1 MTRTCADT
9 PVQKVMNEPSETFMD
24 VPFAVRGHAQQTVA
38 IFADPLLAPTLTFI
52 PAQGKMM
59 KRFNPCYVGPQLG
72 AGEGLE
78 LPPHRTAVISS
89 KRTSLSRLREVPF
102 RLLGSSPGFY
112 KRVKRFAPALV
123 HAHFGPAALEA
134 LPLARWLGVPLIANF
149 HGGDATLNEKHFVQS
164 EHYMHRR
171 FWRRREELAREASLL
186 LTCSQFIRSE
196 LIQKGFPESRIR
208 VHYIGIDTEFFS
220 PNASAS
226 REPIVLFVG
235 SLVPSKGLLL
245 LIEAMVEV
253 QKKVPAAELVVIGD
267 GPAREEAE
275 KAARHVLQRC
285 RFFNYKPASFVRE
298 WMNRAKVFC
307 MPSHRAADGSLEGFG
322 RVFAEAQAMELPVVS
337 FATGG
342 IPEAV
347 KDGRTGILC
356 PEKDISAL
364 TRSIVTLLQNES
376 AWNAMSHEARRRVCR
391 EFDLKRCT
399 SKLED
404 IYESVLANSGNRGGA
419 ECGL

>member
-1 MTRTCADT
+1 MTKTYADT
-9 PVQKVMNEPSETFMD
+9 PIQKETEEPSGTFVD
-24 VPFAVRGHAQQTVA
+24 VPSGVRGVAQRTVA

-78 LPPHRTAVISS
+78 LPPDRTAVIST
-89 KRTSLSRLREVPF
+89 KRTSLSRLREIPF
-102 RLLGSSPGFY
+102 RLLGWSPEFF
-112 KRVKRFAPALV
+112 KSVKRFSPALV

-149 HGGDATLNEKHFVQS
+149 HGGDATLDEKHFVQS

-171 FWRRREELAREASLL
+171 FWRRRNELMRDASLL
-186 LTCSQFIRSE
+186 LTCSNFIRSE

-220 PNASAS
+220 PSASIS

-245 LIEAMVEV
+245 LIQTMAEV
-253 QKKVPAAELVVIGD
+253 QKRMPVVELVVIGD
-267 GPAREEAE
+267 GPLREDAE
-275 KAARHVLQRC
+275 KMASRVLRRC
-285 RFFNYKPASFVRE
+285 RFFSYKPASSVRE
-298 WMNRAKVFC
+298 WLNRAKVFC
-307 MPSHRAADGSLEGFG
+307 MPSHRAPDGSLEGFG
-322 RVFAEAQAMELPVVS
+322 RVLAEAQAMELPVVS

-347 KDGRTGILC
+347 QDGNTGILC
-356 PEKDISAL
+356 AEGDAGAL
-364 TRSIVTLLQNES
+364 ARNIVTLLENES
-376 AWNAMSHEARRRVCR
+376 VWTAMSRAARHRVCR

-399 SKLED
+399 EKLED
-404 IYESVLANSGNRGGA
+404 IYESVLEKSGNRGVA
-419 ECGL
+419 ERGS